1 MILVRDETMSP
12 LRIAGLVGVVFAV
25 SLPFTYVM
33 KNGVPRGIGTAFM
46 DEDFCDTD
54 DPVVDE
60 LCLKAVLYFS
70 DKKYDRAIDAYS
82 AAIRRDPHY
91 VYAYIGRGDVYSA
104 KGDLDRALA
113 DYDYAARLDPRNQEA
128 KIRAEMIREE
138 RAGR

>member
-1 MILVRDETMSP
+1 MSP

-33 KNGVPRGIGTAFM
+33 KNGVPKGIGTAFI
-46 DEDFCDTD
+46 DDDFAYESD
-54 DPVVDE
+54 DPVVDA
-60 LCLKAVLYFS
+60 LCLKGALYFS
-70 DKKYDRAIDAYS
+70 DQKYDRAIDAYS
-82 AAIRRDPHY
+82 AAIRRDPKY

-113 DYDYAARLDPRNQEA
+113 DYDEAARLDPRNQEA
-128 KIRAEMIREE
+128 KVRAEMIREE

>member
-1 MILVRDETMSP
+1 MSP

-33 KNGVPRGIGTAFM
+33 KNGVPRGIGTAFI
-46 DEDFCDTD
+46 DEDFACESD

-60 LCLKAVLYFS
+60 LCLKGVLYFS

-82 AAIRRDPHY
+82 AAIRRDPKY

-113 DYDYAARLDPRNQEA
+113 DYDYAVRLDPRNQEA
-128 KIRAEMIREE
+128 KVRAEMIREE